1 MGVCGFLVAQGLRLV
16 KTNDRPAPGTA
27 LSAQIKSQIGREC
40 KSLKPEDCAKYSM
53 RLTADLLSFTEK
65 NDLDN
70 GKANCVGYAVLC
82 SRICNYAFQVNGMG
96 IERSL
101 WWATCRSMASIYAA
115 CFRLL
120 PLSDGRI
127 L

>member
-1 MGVCGFLVAQGLRLV
+1 MTRRKKRFLYCLSALIVLGILFAQGGLTLACG
-16 KTNDRPAPGTA
+16 NM
-27 LSAQIKSQIGREC
+27 IGAW
-40 KSLKPEDCAKYSM
+40 LAVKYSM